1 MGKDYYAVLGVD
13 TAATAEQ
20 LKSAYKKQAVKWH
33 PDKNMNQREAA
44 EEKFKLIAGTPCGV
58 CKGLSGSTL
67 YIPARQHAA
76 MSASSV
82 SHGMHACMHA

>member
-13 TAATAEQ
+13 RAATAEQ

-58 CKGLSGSTL
+58 CEGLSS
-67 YIPARQHAA
+67 
-76 MSASSV
+76 SALDPESV
-82 SHGMHACMHA
+82 CHVSKQCQPWACMHA